1 MMMMKRKKKKMK
13 MIKIMTHIFQMK
25 TIKNY
30 LKISDQLGKK
40 EKEKKILDMNQ
51 KKKWKIF

>member
-1 MMMMKRKKKKMK
+1 MMMKRKKKKMK
-13 MIKIMTHIFQMK
+13 MIKIMTHMFQMMK
-25 TIKNY
+25 MIKNY